1 MGAQK
6 GGSQGGGDIGFPF
19 WASLRSRLAES
30 GDTDLFFQGPLDG
43 AHEDGWRKN
52 WFWSGGLLRSVN
64 TGEGVCLDILVS
76 QLIGEDKLKQSK
88 EESPAGLVEV

>member
-6 GGSQGGGDIGFPF
+6 GGSQGGGDSFPF
-19 WASLRSRLAES
+19 WASQRSRLVES
-30 GDTDLFFQGPLDG
+30 GDTDRFFQGPLDG

-64 TGEGVCLDILVS
+64 TGEGVCLDFLFS
-76 QLIGEDKLKQSK
+76 QSIGDGKLKPSK
-88 EESPAGLVEV
+88 EESPAGLAGV